1 MDAVDVISSF
11 CHATGLLKFRIA
23 ININITKV
31 LLPVLPPFYYSHKYR
46 TLPDTYIVKVRKAQA
61 LQMGSLKS
69 AFFWFF
75 SWIFPSSH
83 FFECVCFFFFNL
95 FPYLTHLH
103 ACVSFTFVWC
113 FLFMAHSPFC
123 LFPFWSLAHEYA
135 YARCSCNLKKFKI
148 KRHSLPWCLHF
159 NSWQW
164 STHSAVWSSSFC
176 KNREAGQK
184 KPHTQPNNNNK
195 RLLLRGV
202 FWSFLKYLT
211 FSYWKSCTPFLLYFL
226 SLHHLSRSSSF
237 CPLFFTL
244 HILFSSS
251 CSSF

>member
-1 MDAVDVISSF
+1 MGAVDVISSF

-23 ININITKV
+23 ININIMKV

-46 TLPDTYIVKVRKAQA
+46 TLPDTYIVKLRKVQA
-61 LQMGSLKS
+61 LQLSSLKS

-75 SWIFPSSH
+75 
-83 FFECVCFFFFNL
+83 FFLNFSILSFLWKCGVFFFFFNL

-135 YARCSCNLKKFKI
+135 YARCSCNLKKIKI

-159 NSWQW
+159 NSW
-164 STHSAVWSSSFC
+164 
-176 KNREAGQK
+176 
-184 KPHTQPNNNNK
+184 
-195 RLLLRGV
+195 
-202 FWSFLKYLT
+202 
-211 FSYWKSCTPFLLYFL
+211 
-226 SLHHLSRSSSF
+226 
-237 CPLFFTL
+237 
-244 HILFSSS
+244 
-251 CSSF
+251 